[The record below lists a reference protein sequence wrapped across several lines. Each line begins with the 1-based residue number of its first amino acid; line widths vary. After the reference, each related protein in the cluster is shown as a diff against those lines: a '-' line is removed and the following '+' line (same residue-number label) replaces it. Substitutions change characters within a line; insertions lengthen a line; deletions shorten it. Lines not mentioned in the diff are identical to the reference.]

1 MSLLTSAQRHGAVNP
16 AAAAVRGVLNES
28 LRFARGLR
36 SGVIRRRPQWLAVAS
51 GALGVRNEL
60 EELGGG
66 REVQRDWSYGLP
78 QKKLLLV

>member
-1 MSLLTSAQRHGAVNP
+1 MNL

-28 LRFARGLR
+28 LRSARGLR
-36 SGVIRRRPQWLAVAS
+36 SGVIQRRPQWLAVAS
-51 GALGVRNEL
+51 GARGVRNEF

-78 QKKLLLV
+78 QNMW